1 MRDARKASACSRPAQ
16 STRPRIVKP
25 PRYTQSPPTGR
36 LFGAAPS
43 SEGGER
49 IVLEREEREKERK
62 RKGKRKE
69 KRKKREK
76 REGKGKERKEKRK
89 KKRERSCK
97 KEKEGRRR
105 MVEEKKERRKEE
117 KKERE
122 ERVGGE
128 SVPCTS
134 TAAEASD
141 RRPSWTC
148 TSAGSRTPPV
158 MRWETQHPRASYG
171 ASPSAAL

>member
-1 MRDARKASACSRPAQ
+1 MVRRVGC
-16 STRPRIVKP
+16 
-25 PRYTQSPPTGR
+25 
-36 LFGAAPS
+36 AAPS

-148 TSAGSRTPPV
+148 TSAGSRPRLGRVPSLTPSVPV
-158 MRWETQHPRASYG
+158 VNTYPLVHR
-171 ASPSAAL
+171 

>member
-1 MRDARKASACSRPAQ
+1 
-16 STRPRIVKP
+16 
-25 PRYTQSPPTGR
+25 
-36 LFGAAPS
+36 
-43 SEGGER
+43 
-49 IVLEREEREKERK
+49 
-62 RKGKRKE
+62 
-69 KRKKREK
+69 
-76 REGKGKERKEKRK
+76 
-89 KKRERSCK
+89 
-97 KEKEGRRR
+97 

-148 TSAGSRTPPV
+148 TSAGSRPRLAARILRDLIDVFRRCPTV
-158 MRWETQHPRASYG
+158 HPD
-171 ASPSAAL
+171 

>member
-1 MRDARKASACSRPAQ
+1 
-16 STRPRIVKP
+16 
-25 PRYTQSPPTGR
+25 
-36 LFGAAPS
+36 
-43 SEGGER
+43 
-49 IVLEREEREKERK
+49 
-62 RKGKRKE
+62 
-69 KRKKREK
+69 
-76 REGKGKERKEKRK
+76 
-89 KKRERSCK
+89 
-97 KEKEGRRR
+97 

-148 TSAGSRTPPV
+148 TSAAHAMAAKAAHEQGHIN
-158 MRWETQHPRASYG
+158 EHEHKTQGVG
-171 ASPSAAL
+171 APDGIGATKG

>member
-1 MRDARKASACSRPAQ
+1 
-16 STRPRIVKP
+16 
-25 PRYTQSPPTGR
+25 
-36 LFGAAPS
+36 
-43 SEGGER
+43 
-49 IVLEREEREKERK
+49 
-62 RKGKRKE
+62 
-69 KRKKREK
+69 
-76 REGKGKERKEKRK
+76 
-89 KKRERSCK
+89 
-97 KEKEGRRR
+97 

-148 TSAGSRTPPV
+148 TSAAQCGVTPETGPSPESNSISPRGEYLSSSAPVTGTRGLGSAYRPA
-158 MRWETQHPRASYG
+158 PRLAFAQKG
-171 ASPSAAL
+171 RRMLIKEGVF

>member
-1 MRDARKASACSRPAQ
+1 
-16 STRPRIVKP
+16 
-25 PRYTQSPPTGR
+25 
-36 LFGAAPS
+36 
-43 SEGGER
+43 
-49 IVLEREEREKERK
+49 
-62 RKGKRKE
+62 
-69 KRKKREK
+69 
-76 REGKGKERKEKRK
+76 
-89 KKRERSCK
+89 
-97 KEKEGRRR
+97 

-148 TSAGSRTPPV
+148 TSAGYNAAVKAELPYARLIPRFRSRQAL
-158 MRWETQHPRASYG
+158 ETLWVWWQLVVF
-171 ASPSAAL
+171 AA